1 MISVDINKDGK
12 KDIILAGNFYPF
24 RTQMGPLDAGIGLV
38 LKNNGNGSFATLD
51 YSQTHLYIP
60 GDVRNIIT
68 VKSKNSF
75 FVVAAKN
82 NGALQI
88 LKPTF

>member
-1 MISVDINKDGK
+1 
-12 KDIILAGNFYPF
+12 
-24 RTQMGPLDAGIGLV
+24 LDAGIGLV
-38 LKNNGNGSFATLD
+38 LKNNGNGNFVPQD
-51 YSQTHLYIP
+51 YSKTHLCIQ

-75 FVVAAKN
+75 FIVAAKN
-82 NGALQI
+82 NGAIQI